1 MSGHDRTVLRRLWR
15 LRSARVGL
23 VVIGLVAI
31 AAALGPVVAPDAVD
45 DCLLAEELAAP
56 SGAAWLG
63 RDADGCSIAA
73 LLAHGAGLS
82 LRVGVAVVGISA
94 VLGTALGL
102 LAGLRGGWTDR
113 WLMFVLESFQAFPG
127 FLVALSI
134 LAVAPRPSEG
144 LVIVALCVSG
154 WVGYARLV
162 RGQVLLLREA
172 DWVTAARALG
182 HGEIHIAVREL
193 LPNLVS
199 PVIVQATFGL
209 AGAILAEAG
218 LSFLGL
224 GVPPDTPSWGSML
237 HQGRSYLL
245 AAPWLSVWP
254 GIAIAATVM
263 AFNFVGDA
271 LRDALDPTLNASVS
285 PP

>member
-1 MSGHDRTVLRRLWR
+1 MSDRSLLKRLWR
-15 LRSARVGL
+15 LRTARAGLVVVGL
-23 VVIGLVAI
+23 VA
-31 AAALGPVVAPDAVD
+31 AAALVGPLVAPDAAD
-45 DCLLAEELAAP
+45 DCRLAGELAGP
-56 SGAAWLG
+56 SRDALLG
-63 RDADGCSIAA
+63 RDADGCSIAG

-82 LRVGVAVVGISA
+82 LRVGVAVVGISTL
-94 VLGTALGL
+94 LGTALGL

-113 WLMFVLESFQAFPG
+113 GLMFVLEGFQAFPG

-134 LAVAPRPSEG
+134 LAVAPQPSEG
-144 LVIVALCVSG
+144 LVILALCVSG

-162 RGQVLLLREA
+162 RGQVLLLRES

-182 HGEIHIAVREL
+182 HSEAHIAVREL

-224 GVPPDTPSWGSML
+224 GVPPDTPSWGAML

-245 AAPWLSVWP
+245 VAPWLSVWP
-254 GIAIAATVM
+254 GLAIAATVM
-263 AFNFVGDA
+263 AVNFVGDA
-271 LRDALDPTLNASVS
+271 LRDALDPTLSTSASL
-285 PP
+285 P